1 MKRFLSG
8 IKPTGNLTLGNY
20 IGAIKNFI
28 NLQNEF
34 QSLVFVADLHALTTG
49 RVDPKE
55 LRQARKSI
63 IAMYLACGLNADK
76 TIIFYQSD
84 VYEHTLLQW
93 LCTSKTTIG
102 ELSRMTQ
109 FKDKS
114 QKLKQG
120 NGTEKIPSGLL
131 MYPTLMAAD
140 ILLYN
145 PDLVPI
151 GEDQTQHL
159 ELTRKIAERLNKNY
173 KMNFKIPNAY
183 VAKVGARIK
192 SLSNPNV
199 KMSKSESESDKGI
212 IYLLENPQSAYNKI
226 LKAVTDSE
234 NKVYISDDK
243 PGILNLLNI
252 HAALNNITLQESA
265 KMFENANYKEFKSAV
280 ALDVKNLLIKIQAN
294 YHDALLKVDLVAE
307 QGAIQAKE
315 IAKPIINKLMQNMGF
330 NGENDESR

>member
-1 MKRFLSG
+1 MQQRFLSG

-28 NLQNEF
+28 SLQNEY
-34 QSLVFVADLHALTTG
+34 QPIVFVADLHSLTTG
-49 RVDPKE
+49 AVDVKE
-55 LRQARKSI
+55 LSNARKTI
-63 IAMYLACGLNADK
+63 VALYLACGLNPEK
-76 TIIFYQSD
+76 TTIFYQSA
-84 VYEHTLLQW
+84 VIEHTLLQW
-93 LCTSKTTIG
+93 LCTSETTIG

-159 ELTRKIAERLNKNY
+159 ELTRNIAERLNKNY
-173 KMNFKIPNAY
+173 KMNFKIPKAY
-183 VAKVGARIK
+183 IPKVGARIK
-192 SLSNPNV
+192 SLSNPVV
-199 KMSKSESESDKGI
+199 KMSKSESGSDKGV
-212 IYLLENPQSAYNKI
+212 IYLLEDPQSAYNKI

-234 NKVYISDDK
+234 NKVYISEDK

-252 HAALNNITLQESA
+252 HAALNDLTLQQSEA
-265 KMFENANYKEFKSAV
+265 MFKDNNYKEFKEAV
-280 ALDVKNLLIKIQAN
+280 ANDVKNLLIDIQTKFQSVLEQVDEVAAAGAEKAR
-294 YHDALLKVDLVAE
+294 AL
-307 QGAIQAKE
+307 
-315 IAKPIINKLMQNMGF
+315 AKPTITKLMQKMGF
-330 NGENDESR
+330 N